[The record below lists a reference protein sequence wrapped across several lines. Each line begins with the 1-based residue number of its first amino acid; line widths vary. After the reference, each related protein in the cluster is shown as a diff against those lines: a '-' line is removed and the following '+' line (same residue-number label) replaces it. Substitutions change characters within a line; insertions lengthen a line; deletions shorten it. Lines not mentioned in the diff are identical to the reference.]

1 MTNYERI
8 KNMSVEEMAEFLCD
22 NFECNI
28 CPAFDGNYCP
38 NSNLKICSKAMKKH
52 LKVRSQIMTREKA
65 LEIITNAIQTDK
77 MTVEQDKALAI
88 AQKALKKQIPKK
100 PKAHIVDIDK
110 LKIGNA
116 NWCKGTTVYRCPN
129 CNDFISRIYDFCYKC
144 GQKIDWGND
153 K

>member
-1 MTNYERI
+1 MITNSVLIIVVGAMNLIVVLRTRDFAVTENGKAVTKMTPEEAI
-8 KNMSVEEMAEFLCD
+8 KTIRVAIAEVEWDYPLDYAIA
-22 NFECNI
+22 FETAI
-28 CPAFDGNYCP
+28 
-38 NSNLKICSKAMKKH
+38 
-52 LKVRSQIMTREKA
+52 EA
-65 LEIITNAIQTDK
+65 LE
-77 MTVEQDKALAI
+77 
-88 AQKALKKQIPKK
+88 KQIQKK
-100 PKAHIVDIDK
+100 PRAHTVDVDK

>member
-1 MTNYERI
+1 MTPEEAIKTIRVAIAEVEWDYPMNY
-8 KNMSVEEMAEFLCD
+8 AEA
-22 NFECNI
+22 FETAIN
-28 CPAFDGNYCP
+28 
-38 NSNLKICSKAMKKH
+38 
-52 LKVRSQIMTREKA
+52 A
-65 LEIITNAIQTDK
+65 LERQT
-77 MTVEQDKALAI
+77 
-88 AQKALKKQIPKK
+88 PKK
-100 PKAHIVDIDK
+100 PRAHTVDVDK